1 MEKYSKRQYAEYLQ
15 SKFEEYFEDFSRKT
29 NRTIEQ
35 LIFEYCGENS
45 SKEDMYSI
53 DTILNFLAD
62 YGSYYLHELK
72 LIEETSDYE
81 KEEEIK
87 ARIDEI
93 DNEYDILERL
103 IYNTG
108 QEFITEKEEGKIKS
122 ITEEE
127 KQEAF
132 KPGKHCTTSEMIEI
146 SKWIRYS
153 YYTFVENYRN
163 TTTTLIAGKLP
174 YNFEMSEENI
184 CHLLGIERRKV
195 DRVLRDNHITIF
207 ELLKMIMNDGEIING
222 ETPLEIIT
230 RIQLES
236 NTPLFNYQMIK
247 YKNYLFQNFGML
259 GNASAICT
267 NAKPRMNNNWLSDT
281 FLLNKLTKKCGKD
294 NYSQLGFFKE
304 NEKERKF
311 VPETLQSTNN
321 LTNGMGEIYNI
332 KAIFKQAKGTVKD
345 VKETITSHS
354 RKELCCIFSAEE
366 QIRMIEKILEE
377 GDGTLTE
384 KNVTELKIYYY
395 RIYSAKDKF
404 VKTRTLLKEKALY
417 NSNGRTR

>member
-1 MEKYSKRQYAEYLQ
+1 MEKYSKKQYAEYLQ
-15 SKFEEYFEDFSRKT
+15 SKFEGYFEDFSRKT
-29 NRTIEQ
+29 NKTIEQ

-62 YGSYYLHELK
+62 YGSYYLYELE
-72 LIEETSDYE
+72 LIEKTNDYE
-81 KEEEIK
+81 KAEEIK
-87 ARIDEI
+87 TRIDEL

-108 QEFITEKEEGKIKS
+108 QEFISEKEEGKIKS

-132 KPGKHCTTSEMIEI
+132 KIGNHCTTSEMIEI
-146 SKWIRYS
+146 SKWIKYS

-184 CHLLGIERRKV
+184 CHLLGIERRKI
-195 DRVLRDNHITIF
+195 DQVLSDNHITIF

-222 ETPLEIIT
+222 ETPLERIT

-259 GNASAICT
+259 GNAAAICT
-267 NAKPRMNNNWLSDT
+267 NAKPRMNNHWLSDT
-281 FLLNKLTKKCGKD
+281 FLLSKLTKKCGKD
-294 NYSQLGFFKE
+294 NYSQLGFFKKS
-304 NEKERKF
+304 EKGRKF
-311 VPETLQSTNN
+311 TPETIQSTNN
-321 LTNGMGEIYNI
+321 ITNGTGEIYNI
-332 KAIFKQAKGTVKD
+332 KAVFRQAKGTVKD
-345 VKETITSHS
+345 ISETKTSHS
-354 RKELCCIFSAEE
+354 RKELCCIFSAKE
-366 QIRMIEKILEE
+366 QIRMIEQILEE
-377 GDGTLTE
+377 GDGTLSE
-384 KNVTELKIYYY
+384 QNVTELKNYYH
-395 RIYSAKDKF
+395 RVYSAIDKF
-404 VKTRTLLKEKALY
+404 IKTKDVLKEKTL
-417 NSNGRTR
+417 NNNGRRK